1 MGFKDYVNNSKISTK
16 LSALAISVIVTFLIV
31 SSISMM
37 LVIKSVL
44 GNYINA
50 EVKAKSI
57 VLEQNIEMMKKKSS
71 LAAEWLSSTPELIN
85 AYKRG
90 DRTAAINFMEIALKS
105 TDFDYFVFTDNM
117 GMVFLRTHD
126 PERFGD
132 NVSKQIEVKKALNGE
147 KSVGIEEGEL
157 VKFSIKAGMPV
168 KEAGKI
174 IGAISI
180 GYNLSSNSFPDEQK
194 RILGCDVTVFHH
206 DERLATSLILD
217 GKRLTGTRMEHPLI
231 IENVLK
237 KGQNYYGNATI
248 LKKLYHTAY
257 LPLKDVNNNI
267 SGMLFIGKDAGVIG
281 NLIFKLFLYQ
291 NITLSLLGVLFITM
305 FYSFIKRILIRRLNL
320 VTARLKDIAEGEGD
334 LTVNLDAGYNDE
346 LGQLSTSFNKFVK
359 KIRDVIFDIKGISH
373 DLSEM
378 SKQLS
383 STTIVFSDNAQN
395 QASSVEEV
403 NATTEELSAG
413 MEFISDNTKI
423 QHDNLAQ
430 MVEKMNE
437 LSSIINNMGK
447 QVTESHKLANSMS
460 DNAKKGEVSISTMNS
475 SMNMINESSSKVSN
489 IIQIIN
495 DISDKI
501 NLLSLNAAIESA
513 RAGEAGRGFAVVA
526 DEISKLAD
534 ETAGSIKEIDKLIKL
549 NNSEIIKGLAISDDT
564 NRIIGSII
572 KGVESVTS
580 MMNSLTDFMQNQINA
595 RDKMNVVADVVK
607 LKTDE
612 IKNATSEHLIST
624 EEIVRATSTINEMTQ
639 AIAAGAEEMA
649 SMSEEISGM
658 ADTLKCRVDFFKV

>member
-1 MGFKDYVNNSKISTK
+1 MGLKDYINNSKISTK
-16 LSALAISVIVTFLIV
+16 LSALAVGVIITFLIV
-31 SSISMM
+31 ASVSMM
-37 LVIKSVL
+37 FVIKSVL
-44 GNYINA
+44 GSYMNE
-50 EVKAKSI
+50 EVKDRSE
-57 VLEQNIEMMKKKSS
+57 VLIHNVEEMQKTAFTSLEWYATSTRLLSAFQSGNRPLTHELLKLAMKSS
-71 LAAEWLSSTPELIN
+71 GFDYIVITDTEGTVFS
-85 AYKRG
+85 RG
-90 DRTAAINFMEIALKS
+90 HSNGKYGDSIKYQAGIQKALK
-105 TDFDYFVFTDNM
+105 
-117 GMVFLRTHD
+117 
-126 PERFGD
+126 
-132 NVSKQIEVKKALNGE
+132 GE
-147 KSVGIEEGEL
+147 QSVGIEKGTEI
-157 VKFSIKAGMPV
+157 KFLIRAGMPI
-168 KEAGKI
+168 KSGGKI
-174 IGAISI
+174 IGALSL
-180 GYNLSSNSFPDEQK
+180 GYNLSSNEFTDKQK
-194 RILGCDVTVFHH
+194 LITGCDVTFFDK
-206 DERLATSLILD
+206 DERVATSLVYD
-217 GKRLTGTRMEHPLI
+217 GKRLTGTKMEHPVILDT
-231 IENVLK
+231 VLK
-237 KGQNYYGNATI
+237 RGEKYSGSATI
-248 LKKLYHTAY
+248 LGRLYHTVY
-257 LPLKDVNNNI
+257 IPVRDPENNI
-267 SGMLFIGKDAGVIG
+267 SGMMFIGKDAGVIG

-291 NITLSLLGVLFITM
+291 NTVLITLGIFFILA
-305 FYSFIKRILIRRLNL
+305 FYSFIKKILIKRLNL

-334 LTVNLDAGYNDE
+334 LTVTLHSDYKDE
-346 LGQLSTSFNKFVK
+346 LGELSLNFNKFVK
-359 KIRDVIFDIKGISH
+359 KIRDVITDIKGISH
-373 DLSEM
+373 DLSGM

-383 STTIVFSDNAQN
+383 STTMVFSDNAQN

-437 LSSIINNMGK
+437 LSSLINSMGK
-447 QVTESHKLANSMS
+447 QVTESHRLANSMS

-475 SMNMINESSSKVSN
+475 SMNMINESSSKVSS

-549 NNSEIIKGLAISDDT
+549 NNSEIIKGLEISDDT
-564 NRIIGSII
+564 SRIIGSII

-580 MMNSLTDFMQNQINA
+580 MMNSLTDFMQNQISA

-658 ADTLKCRVDFFKV
+658 ADTLKNRVDFFKV

>member
-1 MGFKDYVNNSKISTK
+1 MGLKNFLNNTKISTK
-16 LSALAISVIVTFLIV
+16 LSALAVGVILTFLIV
-31 SSISMM
+31 ASISMM
-37 LVIKSVL
+37 FIISQVL
-44 GNYINA
+44 GNYMNE
-50 EVKAKSI
+50 EVQSRSKVLSYNIDLMTQKAF
-57 VLEQNIEMMKKKSS
+57 SS
-71 LAAEWLSSTPELIN
+71 LDWYSSSPRLLNSFQSGNRAAATEFLKL
-85 AYKRG
+85 
-90 DRTAAINFMEIALKS
+90 ALKS
-105 TDFDYFVFTDNM
+105 SDFDYIVITDTEGTVFAR
-117 GMVFLRTHD
+117 GHAGGK
-126 PERFGD
+126 FGD
-132 NVSKQIEVKKALNGE
+132 SIKYQSGIQKALKGE
-147 KSVGIEEGEL
+147 KNVGIEKGTEI
-157 VKFSIKAGMPV
+157 KFLIRAGKPL
-168 KEAGKI
+168 KSGDKI
-174 IGAISI
+174 IGVISL
-180 GYNLSSNSFPDEQK
+180 GYNLSNNDFTDKQK
-194 RILGCDVTVFHH
+194 LITGCDVTFFDK
-206 DERLATSLILD
+206 DERVATSLTQN
-217 GKRLTGTRMEHPLI
+217 GKRLTGTKMEHPVI
-231 IENVLK
+231 IDTVLK
-237 KGQNYYGNATI
+237 RGEQYSGSATI
-248 LKKLYHTAY
+248 LGKLYQTVY
-257 LPLKDVNNNI
+257 LPVKDPENNI
-267 SGMLFIGKDAGVIG
+267 SGMMFIGKDAGIIR

-291 NITLSLLGVLFITM
+291 NAVLVIIGFFFLVS
-305 FYSFIKRILIRRLNL
+305 FYSFIKKILIKRLNL

-334 LTVNLDAGYNDE
+334 LTVTLHSDYNDE
-346 LGQLSTSFNKFVK
+346 LGDLSSNFNKFVR
-359 KIRDVIFDIKGISH
+359 KIQNVIIDIKRIS
-373 DLSEM
+373 DELSHM

-383 STTIVFSDNAQN
+383 STTMVFSDNAQN

-413 MEFISDNTKI
+413 MEFISDNTRI

-430 MVEKMNE
+430 MVDKMNE

-580 MMNSLTDFMQNQINA
+580 MMNSLTDFMQNQISA
-595 RDKMNVVADVVK
+595 RDKMNLVADVVK

-612 IKNATSEHLIST
+612 IKNATSEHLVST
-624 EEIVRATSTINEMTQ
+624 EEIVKATSTINEMTQ

-658 ADTLKCRVDFFKV
+658 ADTLKNKVDFFKV

>member
-1 MGFKDYVNNSKISTK
+1 MGLKDNINNSKISTK
-16 LSALAISVIVTFLIV
+16 LSALAIGVIIIFLIV
-31 SSISMM
+31 SSISMII
-37 LVIKSVL
+37 VIRNVL
-44 GNYINA
+44 GNYINE
-50 EVKAKSI
+50 EVKSKSAVLAK
-57 VLEQNIEMMKKKSS
+57 NIEMMKEKSS
-71 LAAEWLSSTPELIN
+71 LAGEWLSTSSELIN
-85 AYKRG
+85 SYKRG
-90 DRTAAINFMEIALKS
+90 DRTAAVNFIKLALKS
-105 TDFDYFVFTDNM
+105 TDFDYFVFTDST
-117 GMVFLRTHD
+117 GKVFVRTHD
-126 PERFGD
+126 PEKFGD
-132 NVSKQIEVKKALNGE
+132 NISKQAEVNKALIGE

-157 VKFSIKAGMPV
+157 VKFSIKAGIPV
-168 KEAGKI
+168 KDAGRI
-174 IGAISI
+174 IGSISI
-180 GYNLSSNSFPDEQK
+180 GYNLGNNNFPDEQK

-206 DERLATSLILD
+206 DVRLATSLILD
-217 GKRLTGTRMEHPLI
+217 GKRLTGTKMEHPAILDT
-231 IENVLK
+231 VLK
-237 KGQNYYGNATI
+237 KGENYYGNATI
-248 LKKLYHTAY
+248 LKRLYHTAY

-281 NLIFKLFLYQ
+281 NLILKLFLYQ
-291 NITLSLLGVLFITM
+291 NTILVILGVFFIVA
-305 FYSFIKRILIRRLNL
+305 FYSFIKRILIKRLNL

-334 LTVNLDAGYNDE
+334 LTVTLHSDYKDE
-346 LGQLSTSFNKFVK
+346 LGELSLNFNKFVK
-359 KIRDVIFDIKGISH
+359 KIRDVITDIKGISH
-373 DLSEM
+373 DLSGM

-383 STTIVFSDNAQN
+383 STTMVFSDNAQN

-437 LSSIINNMGK
+437 LSSLINSMGK
-447 QVTESHKLANSMS
+447 QVTESHRLANSMS

-475 SMNMINESSSKVSN
+475 SMNMINESSSKVSS

-549 NNSEIIKGLAISDDT
+549 NNSEIIKGLEISDDT
-564 NRIIGSII
+564 SRIIGSII

-580 MMNSLTDFMQNQINA
+580 MMNSLTDFMQNQISA

-658 ADTLKCRVDFFKV
+658 ADTLKNRVDFFKV

>member
-1 MGFKDYVNNSKISTK
+1 MGLKDYINNSKLSTK
-16 LSALAISVIVTFLIV
+16 LSALAVVVIITFLV
-31 SSISMM
+31 VASISMI
-37 LVIKSVL
+37 LVIRNVL
-44 GNYINA
+44 GTYIND
-50 EVKAKSI
+50 EVKSKSE
-57 VLEQNIEMMKKKSS
+57 VLVQNVELMKNKSF
-71 LAAEWLSSTPELIN
+71 AGAEWLSSSTRLI
-85 AYKRG
+85 
-90 DRTAAINFMEIALKS
+90 DALKS
-105 TDFDYFVFTDNM
+105 GNRADALTAGKLAARSMEFDFIAMTDNK
-117 GMVFLRTHD
+117 GKVFFRTD
-126 PERFGD
+126 SPEKFGYD
-132 NVSKQIEVKKALNGE
+132 VSVQPQIKKALQGI
-147 KSVGIEEGEL
+147 KSFGIEKGE
-157 VKFSIKAGMPV
+157 VIKFSIRATAPV
-168 KEAGKI
+168 YDGNKI
-174 IGAISI
+174 IGVISL
-180 GYNLSSNSFPDEQK
+180 GYFLDKNSFPDEQK
-194 RILGCDVTVFHH
+194 RLLGCDITIFYN
-206 DERLATSLILD
+206 DERVATSLVLD
-217 GKRLTGTRMEHPLI
+217 GKRLTGTRMEHPVIL
-231 IENVLK
+231 ESVLK
-237 KGQNYYGNATI
+237 QGKSYYGNATI
-248 LKKLYHTAY
+248 LKRLYHTAY
-257 LPLKDVNNNI
+257 LPLKDENNNI
-267 SGMLFIGKDAGVIG
+267 SGMLFIGKDAGVIS
-281 NLIFKLFLYQ
+281 NLIFQLFLYQ
-291 NITLSLLGVLFITM
+291 NIILSILGVFFIIM
-305 FYSFIKRILIRRLNL
+305 FYSFVKKILIKRLNL

-334 LTVNLDAGYNDE
+334 LTVALESDYKDE
-346 LGQLSTSFNKFVK
+346 LGELSLNFNKFVK
-359 KIRDVIFDIKGISH
+359 KIRDVITDIKGISH
-373 DLSEM
+373 DLSGM

-383 STTIVFSDNAQN
+383 STTMVFSDNAQN

-437 LSSIINNMGK
+437 LSSLINSMGK
-447 QVTESHKLANSMS
+447 QVSDSHKLANSMS
-460 DNAKKGEVSISTMNS
+460 DNAKKGEVSIGTMNS
-475 SMNMINESSSKVSN
+475 SMNMINESSSKVSS

-549 NNSEIIKGLAISDDT
+549 NNSEIIKGLEISDDT
-564 NRIIGSII
+564 SRIIGSII
-572 KGVESVTS
+572 NGVESVTS
-580 MMNSLTDFMQNQINA
+580 MMNSLTDFMQNQISA

-658 ADTLKCRVDFFKV
+658 ADTLKNRVDFFKV